1 MKVDFNAK
9 QREFVA
15 YIRNPEANPA
25 PADVAEQRM
34 AMYRELFFNNIEN
47 FLSSNFPVI
56 RKLLDDQQWLAL
68 AQDFFANHTCE
79 SPYFSEIPEEFIGF
93 LQQERNHQD
102 DFPFLVELAHYEWV
116 EMALSIAKEELV
128 VNSLPIADLSTKSLQ
143 VSPLAWPLAYQYPV
157 HKIAPNFLPL
167 TPPESATFLIVYRD
181 LHDDVVFLEIT
192 PMTYRLLA
200 IIQEQPTAV
209 AAEVLAQIIAEM
221 QHPQPQLIIDG
232 GLQIL
237 NGLAEKNIIT
247 VVE

>member
-9 QREFVA
+9 QREFAA

-25 PADVAEQRM
+25 PADVAEPRM

-56 RKLLDDQQWLAL
+56 RKLLDDQQWLEL

-93 LQQERNHQD
+93 LQQERNHPD

-128 VNSLPIADLSTKSLQ
+128 VNPLPIADLLTKSLQ

-181 LHDDVVFLEIT
+181 RHDEVVFLEIT

-209 AAEVLAQIIAEM
+209 ASEVLAQIIAEM
-221 QHPQPQLIIDG
+221 QHSQPQLIIDG

-237 NGLAEKNIIT
+237 KGLAEKNIIT

>member
-9 QREFVA
+9 QREFAA

-25 PADVAEQRM
+25 PADVAEPRM

-93 LQQERNHQD
+93 LQQERSHPD

-128 VNSLPIADLSTKSLQ
+128 VNPLPIADLSTKSLQ

-181 LHDDVVFLEIT
+181 RHDEVVFLEIT

-209 AAEVLAQIIAEM
+209 ASEVLAQIIAEM

-237 NGLAEKNIIT
+237 KGLAEKNIIT

>member
-9 QREFVA
+9 QREFAA
-15 YIRNPEANPA
+15 YIRNPQANPA

-56 RKLLDDQQWLAL
+56 RKLLDDQQWQEL

-93 LQQERNHQD
+93 LQQERNHPD

-128 VNSLPIADLSTKSLQ
+128 VNSLPIADLSTKSLR
-143 VSPLAWPLAYQYPV
+143 VSPLSWPLAYQYPV

-181 LHDDVVFLEIT
+181 LHDEVVFLEIT

-209 AAEVLAQIIAEM
+209 ASDVLAQIITEM

-247 VVE
+247 VIE

>member
-9 QREFVA
+9 QREFAA

-25 PADVAEQRM
+25 PADVAKQRM

-56 RKLLDDQQWLAL
+56 RKLLDDQQWQAL

-93 LQQERNHQD
+93 LQQERSHLD

-128 VNSLPIADLSTKSLQ
+128 INPLPITDLSTKSLQ

-167 TPPESATFLIVYRD
+167 TPPESATF
-181 LHDDVVFLEIT
+181 
-192 PMTYRLLA
+192 
-200 IIQEQPTAV
+200 
-209 AAEVLAQIIAEM
+209 
-221 QHPQPQLIIDG
+221 
-232 GLQIL
+232 
-237 NGLAEKNIIT
+237 
-247 VVE
+247 

>member
-9 QREFVA
+9 QREFAA

-56 RKLLDDQQWLAL
+56 RKLLDDQQWQAL
-68 AQDFFANHTCE
+68 AQDFFVNHACE
-79 SPYFSEIPEEFIGF
+79 SPYFSEIPEEFIDF
-93 LQQERNHQD
+93 LQQERSHPD

-143 VSPLAWPLAYQYPV
+143 VSPLAWPLAYQYQV

-181 LHDDVVFLEIT
+181 LHYEVGFLEIT

-209 AAEVLAQIIAEM
+209 ASEVLAQIIAEM

-247 VVE
+247 VIE

>member
-9 QREFVA
+9 QREFAA

-25 PADVAEQRM
+25 PADVAGQRM

-56 RKLLDDQQWLAL
+56 RKLLDDQQWQAL
-68 AQDFFANHTCE
+68 AQDFFANHACE

-93 LQQERNHQD
+93 LQQKRKHPD

-128 VNSLPIADLSTKSLQ
+128 VNSLPIADLSVKSLQ

-167 TPPESATFLIVYRD
+167 TSPESATFLIVYRD
-181 LHDDVVFLEIT
+181 LHDEVVFLEIT

-209 AAEVLAQIIAEM
+209 ASEVLAQIIAEM

-237 NGLAEKNIIT
+237 HGLAEKNIIT